1 MQRCSN
7 PVEIATSLDEAG
19 SEMPVA
25 RVQARDQGRFQE
37 SEGHLTTPLTAVSP
51 DLRVDLTPGAR
62 KKNGGDRLPSVGST
76 WVFSPEYLAKH
87 VS

>member
-37 SEGHLTTPLTAVSP
+37 SEGHLTTPLTAVQP
-51 DLRVDLTPGAR
+51 
-62 KKNGGDRLPSVGST
+62 
-76 WVFSPEYLAKH
+76 
-87 VS
+87 